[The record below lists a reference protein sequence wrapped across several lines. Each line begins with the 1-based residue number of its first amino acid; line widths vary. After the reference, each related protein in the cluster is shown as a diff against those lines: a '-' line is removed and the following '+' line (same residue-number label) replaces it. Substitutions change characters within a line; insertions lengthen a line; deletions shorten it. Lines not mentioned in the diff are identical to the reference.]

1 MRFFCGEVSLF
12 LIFVSYLDGSL
23 SQRYTWETGIG
34 KVVNGLKRT
43 DGKIGE
49 KARNI
54 VNAWKQLVSSSENA
68 EKEHQRNKVLEHSQN
83 KKSKTIAQNSAPSHH
98 ASTGSKRKLLE
109 NEDGLNPSKYRFLH
123 NDSSENYTN
132 DYRNKSGNSRGS
144 SRSRFGNKYLDS
156 LTNMS
161 EEDEEHEY
169 VPMYVDSNVSHRDS
183 HDEFSSSEDTVETTN
198 WNSSTLIKEK
208 ESRDGTNHRSEQ
220 EQNSTKQGVVK
231 RSLDSISFQKL
242 SDNHHKKSS
251 NNDIKTK
258 ELKNKEKAHKKKDEK
273 NERHDRNSSVNL
285 ESQVRKSKAKG
296 LTEDNYTDK
305 GMPKTIKNTKKLLKM
320 ECTEGFT
327 NSVASFEDCL
337 GLNDNMKMK
346 KKKAAIP
353 VSPDKSTRSKQSS
366 IELVSSQHVKTSAQA
381 SEELKKK
388 SKSKN
393 KESKQK
399 VPHSQE
405 NSESK
410 LGDMPVALQ
419 EPHLTPLDKVDVLS
433 TLPEIQ
439 PNYRPL
445 RLPEQENLPSRKK
458 AATLTHEEAIL
469 FTSSKKDRTAVY
481 SGRKAVYLPEVP
493 TLYEACIRVLID
505 NMEGLAVTGGVPYEL
520 LKPVLER
527 CSPTQLY
534 MLEDY
539 NPYLLENTDELWEV
553 HCKRDFRG
561 RNPDEEETWRELYLR
576 LFDERE
582 AKLKRITANISKTM
596 SKYIPERQTKLAY
609 VDTAAKPP
617 REVARKQARLGTGL
631 PVNHPMKAGP
641 QGKGTPRP
649 QAPVINAMMSS
660 SSSSNS
666 SSQLKKPKTAPLMQ
680 KNFETHEEYQEIKV
694 MSEQKKGNLN
704 KKKFQVPQRIFKYIL
719 V

>member
-1 MRFFCGEVSLF
+1 MANVKERVLYCKKKLEQGVGEEKTLHILHKLENVQVTVDL
-12 LIFVSYLDGSL
+12 L
-23 SQRYTWETGIG
+23 QETGIG

-54 VNAWKQLVSSSENA
+54 VSTWKQVVSSSENA
-68 EKEHQRNKVLEHSQN
+68 EKEHQHQRNKVPEYSQN
-83 KKSKTIAQNSAPSHH
+83 KKSKTMAQNSVVPSHH
-98 ASTGSKRKLLE
+98 ISTGSKRKLVE
-109 NEDGLNPSKYRFLH
+109 NEDGLNPSKYRSLH
-123 NDSSENYTN
+123 NDSSEVYTN
-132 DYRNKSGNSRGS
+132 EYRNKSGDTRGS

-169 VPMYVDSNVSHRDS
+169 VPMYVDSNVNRRDS
-183 HDEFSSSEDTVETTN
+183 HDEFSGSEDTTETTK
-198 WNSSTLIKEK
+198 WNSSTLIKER
-208 ESRDGTNHRSEQ
+208 ESRVDTNHRSEQ
-220 EQNSTKQGVVK
+220 KQENVEQNSTKRGIEK
-231 RSLDSISFQKL
+231 RSLDCISFPKF
-242 SDNHHKKSS
+242 SDEHYKKILI
-251 NNDIKTK
+251 DIKTK
-258 ELKNKEKAHKKKDEK
+258 ELKNKEKIHKKKDEK
-273 NERHDRNSSVNL
+273 NGRHDRNNSVNL
-285 ESQVRKSKAKG
+285 ESQVKKSKAKG
-296 LTEDNYTDK
+296 LTEDNYTSK
-305 GMPKTIKNTKKLLKM
+305 EMPKTIKNTKKLLKM

-337 GLNDNMKMK
+337 GLNDNMKTK
-346 KKKAAIP
+346 KKKTAIP
-353 VSPDKSTRSKQSS
+353 VSPEKTTHSKHSSTGR
-366 IELVSSQHVKTSAQA
+366 VSSKHTKTSTQA
-381 SEELKKK
+381 SEEPKKK
-388 SKSKN
+388 SKNKH

-410 LGDMPVALQ
+410 LGNMPVALQ
-419 EPHLTPLDKVDVLS
+419 EPQLTPLDKVDVLS

-481 SGRKAVYLPEVP
+481 SGRKTVYLSEVP
-493 TLYEACIRVLID
+493 TLYEACVRVLID
-505 NMEGLAVTGGVPYEL
+505 NVEGLAVTGGVPYEL

-534 MLEDY
+534 TLEDY
-539 NPYLLENTDELWEV
+539 NPYLVENTDELWEV

-561 RNPDEEETWRELYLR
+561 RNPDDEETWRELYLR

-596 SKYIPERQTKLAY
+596 SKYTPERQTKLAY

-617 REVARKQARLGTGL
+617 REVARKQAKLGTGL
-631 PVNHPMKAGP
+631 PVSHPMKAGP
-641 QGKGTPRP
+641 LGKGTPRP
-649 QAPVINAMMSS
+649 QAPVINAAMSS

-680 KNFETHEEYQEIKV
+680 KTLKLMKNI
-694 MSEQKKGNLN
+694 
-704 KKKFQVPQRIFKYIL
+704 RR
-719 V
+719 